1 MKYVIGQFTREHY
14 AYFSDGVVI
23 AARCSRKE
31 WKQHVNLTLSSIPD
45 YLPRKVWF
53 RPCQEW
59 RDAVKRSEA
68 IIRERYSRDPFIR
81 MISELW
87 EDADDAE

>member
-1 MKYVIGQFTREHY
+1 MKYVIYPLTRERY
-14 AYFSDGVVI
+14 AYFSDGMVI
-23 AARCSRKE
+23 GARCSRKE

-68 IIRERYSRDPFIR
+68 IIRERYNRDPFLR

-87 EDADDAE
+87 GVKDVAE